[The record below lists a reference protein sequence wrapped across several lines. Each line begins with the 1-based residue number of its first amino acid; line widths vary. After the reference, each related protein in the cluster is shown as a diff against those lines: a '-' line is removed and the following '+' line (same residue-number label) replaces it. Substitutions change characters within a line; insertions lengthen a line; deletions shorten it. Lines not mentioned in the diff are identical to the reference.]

1 MEATAGF
8 SQRQYLAPV
17 VPALDGIPQLLYPPL
32 SSPLLMVDLMQLQT
46 MSTLSSSKLSE
57 LMELTGLFLFHNRER
72 YPCEQVER
80 ITLDYFR
87 MAQTANPLLK
97 QGHKA
102 PLDEENIPPCPA
114 DESHAASAHALD
126 AFWRDCHTYWSQLT
140 LDDVAAAAAGG
151 PRPPSLARALE
162 HHFRTYSVVGT
173 ILQLVNAVTT
183 IILPVLIPQVLALLI
198 PGSSTRVYAG
208 NIYGLAIVFFLFQI
222 LSALTAY
229 AYQSLTISL
238 SIKVNTI
245 LSSAVYQKSLRL
257 SSKAQKIHH
266 AGKINTLI
274 SADVAAVASFPTYL
288 LNLAGLVV
296 QLVLAILM
304 LFIYLR
310 LTALPAMALYA
321 VLVTFEIKIMPRI
334 GKGIKGYSKGADS
347 RSKVLREWLYAVR
360 FVKFEAIEDKFR
372 AQINVFRS
380 AQLAANKG
388 VLTVFALFFSSGSFR
403 EYMIPPL
410 TFLVYATFHEMD
422 PGTLFAS
429 LALLDAIAA
438 PSGKM
443 NSTIEYILRVPVPY
457 QRINQFLTAEE
468 VHADEVP
475 SGVMMSTPGDGVAIR
490 LDSARFTWELTN
502 NDENSA
508 AVVAQGPFHIDI
520 TLDIPKG
527 ALVAIVGAVG
537 SGKSSLMSALVG
549 GMRKTRGEAFVRGSI
564 AYCPQDPWLLS
575 ASVEDNIVFEDERAR
590 ARVPV
595 AIEAAC
601 LEHDLDLFPHGAA
614 TLIGEK
620 GITLSGGQKSR
631 VALARAIASD
641 ASIYILDDPTSAL
654 DAHVSRHVIEKTIC
668 TLLRKK
674 TVVVAT
680 NALHILP
687 RTDLVV
693 VLTDGK
699 VAEVG
704 DFKQLISNTDG
715 ALSQLMANYTYDD
728 HDGSASAGDEDEVI
742 VKAVK
747 SFETQQAIKEDR
759 KAGGTEWATIF
770 AYFNS
775 GGPLFLPG
783 LVMLTLLLIAVS
795 SLARI
800 FLELWAQ
807 NSFNLSTGAYIR
819 VYAGISAINTA
830 LLAATVT
837 FSFLYATI
845 ACKRIHD
852 RAMDGVET
860 ATMPFFESTPAG
872 QVLNR
877 LGVDCREVD
886 TDLLIYVYFT
896 ARESSG
902 FLTAIVVVAYS
913 APFILVTLAAAYFY
927 RVFKPSY
934 RELKR
939 LTSVCRSPV
948 LSLASETIHGAASIK
963 AYGVSN
969 RFIEKQHKL
978 IDCSSAVS
986 LFFQCAKT
994 WLGLR
999 LDLLTSTIVL
1009 GLIVLGAAR
1018 VVDGVAVG
1026 LGLTGAITLGR
1037 RFQTFLVTLTSTSA
1051 MFNSVERLDYY
1062 RCLPSEPPQTLPS
1075 DPEAGTWPVHGEIVA
1090 KDLVL
1095 CYAGRKDRSVID
1107 GVSFRVA
1114 PGEKIAICGRTGSGK
1129 SSLAAAF
1136 FRMLEITGGSLCIDD
1151 HDIRKMGLKSLRS
1164 SLCIVPQDA
1173 TIFEGTVRS
1182 NLDLRGTCADKDLW
1196 TALAAVGLDK
1206 HISTLLKKLD
1216 APLAE
1221 GGKNLSAGQKQLL
1234 ALARAILRQP
1244 RVLILDEATS
1254 NLDIVGAARAHELLQ
1269 TSFEQATVLS
1279 IMHSLNHVA
1288 QFDRVMLFEDG
1299 HLVECDTPKNL
1310 LQRES
1315 KFAELLEA
1323 TGAANAERVR
1333 ALAKVRPGGAAPQQ
1347 TL

>member
-1 MEATAGF
+1 M
-8 SQRQYLAPV
+8 
-17 VPALDGIPQLLYPPL
+17 
-32 SSPLLMVDLMQLQT
+32 
-46 MSTLSSSKLSE
+46 SSSTVLFAGTTPRAVLPRRSLLSFV
-57 LMELTGLFLFHNRER
+57 FLSW
-72 YPCEQVER
+72 
-80 ITLDYFR
+80 LD
-87 MAQTANPLLK
+87 PLLK

-102 PLDEENIPPCPA
+102 PLDEETIPSCPA

-126 AFWRDCHTYWSQLT
+126 AFWRNCQTYWT
-140 LDDVAAAAAGG
+140 LLALADVSATAASVSD
-151 PRPPSLARALE
+151 PRPPSLARALLR
-162 HHFRTYSVVGT
+162 HFRTYSVVGT

-198 PGSSTRVYAG
+198 PGSGTRVYIG
-208 NIYGLAIVFFLFQI
+208 NIYVLAGVFFLVQI
-222 LSALTAY
+222 ISALTAY

-238 SIKVNTI
+238 SIKINTV
-245 LSSAVYQKSLRL
+245 LSSAVYEKSLRL
-257 SSKAQKIHH
+257 SAKAQKTHH

-274 SADVAAVASFPTYL
+274 SADVPAVASFPTYL
-288 LNLAGLVV
+288 LNLVGLVV
-296 QLVLAILM
+296 QLVLAIVL
-304 LFIYLR
+304 LFVYLR
-310 LTALPAMALYA
+310 LTALPAMGLYA

-334 GKGIKGYSKGADS
+334 GKGIKGYSKGADN
-347 RSKVLREWLYAVR
+347 RSKILREWLYAVK
-360 FVKFEAIEDKFR
+360 FIKFEAIEDKFR
-372 AQINVFRS
+372 AQVDTFRS
-380 AQLAANKG
+380 AQLAANKR
-388 VLTVFALFFSSGSFR
+388 VLTVFGLFFTSGSFR

-410 TFLVYATFHEMD
+410 TFLVYAAFHEMD
-422 PGTLFAS
+422 PATLFAS

-443 NSTIEYILRVPVPY
+443 NSTIEYLLRVPVPY

-475 SGVMMSTPGDGVAIR
+475 SVLMMSSPGDGGVAIR
-490 LDSARFTWELTN
+490 LDSAQFTWEAPPDSVKGLGPAAAEQPTN
-502 NDENSA
+502 NDEGSTAVA
-508 AVVAQGPFHIDI
+508 AQAPFSIDI
-520 TLDIPKG
+520 TLEIPRG
-527 ALVAIVGAVG
+527 ALVAVVGPVG

-549 GMRKTRGEAFVRGSI
+549 SMRKTGGEASVRGSV
-564 AYCPQDPWLLS
+564 AYCPQEPWLLS
-575 ASVEDNIVFEDERAR
+575 ASVEDNIVFENDHAR

-595 AIEAAC
+595 AIQAAC
-601 LEHDLDLFPHGAA
+601 LEHDLELLPHGAA
-614 TLIGEK
+614 TLVGEK

-631 VALARAIASD
+631 VALARAIACD
-641 ASIYILDDPTSAL
+641 ADIYILDDPTAAL
-654 DAHVSRHVIEKTIC
+654 DAHVSKHVLDNAIC

-680 NALHILP
+680 NALHVLP

-693 VLTDGK
+693 VMADGK
-699 VAEVG
+699 VSEVG
-704 DFKQLISNTDG
+704 AFK
-715 ALSQLMANYTYDD
+715 QLMANTDSSLAKLMANYAYDD
-728 HDGSASAGDEDEVI
+728 HDGNESAVDEDEVI
-742 VKAVK
+742 TKAVK
-747 SFETQQAIKEDR
+747 TFETQQAIKEDR
-759 KAGGTEWATIF
+759 KAGATDWATIIS
-770 AYFNS
+770 YFNS
-775 GGPLFLPG
+775 GGLLFLPG
-783 LVMLTLLLIAVS
+783 LVLLTLLLIAVS

-807 NSFNLSTGAYIR
+807 NSLNLSTGAYIR
-819 VYAGISAINTA
+819 VYAGISAVNT
-830 LLAATVT
+830 LLVAAVVT
-837 FSFLYATI
+837 FSFVYALI

-852 RAMDGVET
+852 RAMDGVQA

-896 ARESSG
+896 AKESSG
-902 FLTAIVVVAYS
+902 FMTAIVVVAYS
-913 APFILVTLAAAYFY
+913 APFILVVLLAVALAAAYFY

-939 LTSVCRSPV
+939 LTSVTRSPV
-948 LSLASETIHGAASIK
+948 LSLTSETINGAASIK
-963 AYGVSN
+963 AYGVGS
-969 RFIEKQHKL
+969 RFIEKQHGL
-978 IDCSSAVS
+978 IDRSNAVS

-1009 GLIVLGAAR
+1009 GLIVLGATG

-1037 RFQTFLVTLTSTSA
+1037 RFQTFLVVLTSTSA
-1051 MFNSVERLDYY
+1051 MFNSVERLDFY
-1062 RCLPSEPPQTLPS
+1062 RCLPSEPARTLPS

-1095 CYAGRKDRSVID
+1095 CYAARKDRAVID

-1136 FRMLEITGGSLCIDD
+1136 FRMLEITGGSLCIDGR
-1151 HDIRKMGLKSLRS
+1151 DITEMGLKSLRS

-1182 NLDLRGTCADKDLW
+1182 NLDLRGTCADAELW
-1196 TALAAVGLDK
+1196 SALAAVGLDE
-1206 HISTLLKKLD
+1206 HISTLPEKLD

-1254 NLDIVGAARAHELLQ
+1254 NLDAVGAARAHELLKSSFAQ
-1269 TSFEQATVLS
+1269 TTVLS

-1288 QFDRVMLFEDG
+1288 QFDRVMLFDDG
-1299 HLVECDTPKNL
+1299 QLAECDTLQNL
-1310 LQRES
+1310 LQGESKS

-1323 TGAANAERVR
+1323 TGAANAGRVR
-1333 ALAKVRPGGAAPQQ
+1333 DLAQVRTAGRGASQQ

>member
-1 MEATAGF
+1 MPSSAVSFAG
-8 SQRQYLAPV
+8 
-17 VPALDGIPQLLYPPL
+17 
-32 SSPLLMVDLMQLQT
+32 
-46 MSTLSSSKLSE
+46 SSSRAVLPQRSWLSF
-57 LMELTGLFLFHNRER
+57 LFLSWL
-72 YPCEQVER
+72 Y
-80 ITLDYFR
+80 
-87 MAQTANPLLK
+87 PLLK
-97 QGHKA
+97 QGHNA

-114 DESHAASAHALD
+114 DERHAASAHALD

-140 LDDVAAAAAGG
+140 IADVAAAAAGG

-183 IILPVLIPQVLALLI
+183 IILPVLIPQVLALLV
-198 PGSSTRVYAG
+198 PGSGTRVYVG
-208 NIYGLAIVFFLFQI
+208 NIYTLAIVFFLFQI

-245 LSSAVYQKSLRL
+245 LSAAVYEKSLRL

-274 SADVAAVASFPTYL
+274 SADVPAVASFPTYL

-296 QLVLAILM
+296 QLVLAIVM

-310 LTALPAMALYA
+310 LTALPAMGLYA

-334 GKGIKGYSKGADS
+334 GKGIKGYSKGADQ

-360 FVKFEAIEDKFR
+360 FVKFEAIEDKFS
-372 AQINVFRS
+372 AQINGFRS

-410 TFLVYATFHEMD
+410 TFLVYAAYHEMD

-475 SGVMMSTPGDGVAIR
+475 SAVMSTSGDGVAIR
-490 LDSARFTWELTN
+490 LNSARFTWEAPLDAVRELRPAAEQLTN

-508 AVVAQGPFHIDI
+508 TVVAQGPFNIDI
-520 TLDIPKG
+520 TLDIPIG

-537 SGKSSLMSALVG
+537 SGKSSLLSALVG
-549 GMRKTRGEAFVRGSI
+549 GMRKTGGEAFVHGST
-564 AYCPQDPWLLS
+564 AYCPQEPWLLS
-575 ASVEDNIVFEDERAR
+575 ASVEDNIVFENEHAR

-601 LEHDLDLFPHGAA
+601 LEHDLDLLPHGAA

-641 ASIYILDDPTSAL
+641 ADIYVLDDPTSAL
-654 DAHVSRHVIEKTIC
+654 DAHVSRQVIDKTIC

-704 DFKQLISNTDG
+704 GFKQLISNTDG
-715 ALSQLMANYTYDD
+715 ALSKLMANYAYDD
-728 HDGSASAGDEDEVI
+728 HNGSASAGDEDEVI
-742 VKAVK
+742 GKAVK

-783 LVMLTLLLIAVS
+783 LVTLTLLLIAVS
-795 SLARI
+795 SLTRI

-807 NSFNLSTGAYIR
+807 NSLNLSTGAYIR

-837 FSFLYATI
+837 FSFLYAMI

-913 APFILVTLAAAYFY
+913 APFILAVLLAVTLAAAYFY

-939 LTSVCRSPV
+939 LTSVSRSPV

-986 LFFQCAKT
+986 LFFQCAKM

-999 LDLLTSTIVL
+999 LDLLTSTIVI

-1062 RCLPSEPPQTLPS
+1062 RRLPSEPPRTLQS
-1075 DPEAGTWPVHGEIVA
+1075 DPEAGTWPSHGEIVA

-1095 CYAGRKDRSVID
+1095 CYAGRKDRAVID

-1136 FRMLEITGGSLCIDD
+1136 FRMLEITGGSLCIDG
-1151 HDIRKMGLKSLRS
+1151 HDIRNMGLKSLRS

-1182 NLDLRGTCADKDLW
+1182 NLDLRGTYADKDLW
-1196 TALAAVGLDK
+1196 TALTAVGLDK
-1206 HISTLLKKLD
+1206 HISTVLNKLD
-1216 APLAE
+1216 APLTE

-1254 NLDIVGAARAHELLQ
+1254 NLHTVGAARAHELLQ
-1269 TSFEQATVLS
+1269 TRFEQATVLS

-1333 ALAKVRPGGAAPQQ
+1333 ALAKV
-1347 TL
+1347 